1 MDAFL
6 DAITQLLTVP
16 LGALTALC
24 YALLHNYVLAI
35 LLFTLLTRIILLPV
49 NVWVQKNSIKVVEL
63 QPDIN
68 RIKLRYFGD
77 RDRINEETAALYKA
91 RKYHPSAS
99 VIPLVI
105 QLILLMGV
113 IAVVREPETAGM
125 TAADMLCWG
134 IDFYLI
140 PSETGGWYL
149 LFPLIAAAGSLLLCV
164 AENAD
169 QVLQAEAS
177 KLNKYGM
184 LALSVG
190 LSLYLG
196 IFVRAGVALYWTI
209 GNLLAV
215 AQIYLLNWW
224 IDPKKHIDYAALE
237 ESRKELAALEALGA
251 GDSREAKRRERAD
264 YKRFFSVANKHLVF
278 YSEGS
283 GFYKYYQG
291 VIEWLLAHSNVII
304 HYVTSDM
311 DDQIFALAA
320 EQPRIKPYYIG
331 QKRLI
336 TLFMR
341 MDADLVVM
349 TTPDLE
355 NYFLKRSYV
364 RRDVEYIYIDHGLG
378 SDNMLLREAALDHF
392 DTVFCCGEHI
402 VREVEAM
409 DALRGID
416 PPQRT
421 VQVGFPYLDALTA
434 MYEAMPKTDKAKKQV
449 LIAPSHQPDN
459 ILESCI
465 DDMLEALLPL
475 GCHIIVRP
483 HPQALRRT
491 PAVIEALKSKWGG
504 YPPDTLE
511 IQTDFSSNDTVYE
524 SNLLITDWSGI
535 AYEFSFATEKPSL
548 FINTTMKVINPNWKA
563 IDVEPVDFRLRRELG
578 AELAPEAMEQ
588 LAPTVEELLGKPEK
602 YAAQIARLKAETL
615 YNLGNSAR
623 VAGKYILAEIREKTE
638 KKKGT
643 QS

>member
-134 IDFYLI
+134 IDFYRI

-434 MYEAMPKTDKAKKQV
+434 MYEAMPKTDKVKKQV

-491 PAVIEALKSKWGG
+491 PAVIEALKSTWGG
-504 YPPDTLE
+504 YSPDTLE

-535 AYEFSFATEKPSL
+535 AYEFSFATGKPSL

>member
-1 MDAFL
+1 M
-6 DAITQLLTVP
+6 DAITQILAVP

-24 YALLHNYVLAI
+24 YELLHNYCLAI
-35 LLFTLLTRIILLPV
+35 LLFTLLTRVILLPV
-49 NVWVQKNSIKVVEL
+49 NIWVQKNSIKVVEL
-63 QPDIN
+63 QPAIN
-68 RIKLRYFGD
+68 RIKARYYGD
-77 RDRINEETAALYKA
+77 HDRINEETAALYKA
-91 RKYHPSAS
+91 KKYRPAAS

-105 QLILLMGV
+105 QLVLLMGV

-125 TAADMLCWG
+125 TAADMICWG
-134 IDFYLI
+134 VDFYRI

-149 LFPLIAAAGSLLLCV
+149 LWPIIAGVAALLLCL

-184 LALSVG
+184 LALSVA

-196 IFVRAGVALYWTI
+196 LFVRAGVALYWTA
-209 GNLLAV
+209 GNLIAI

-224 IDPKKHIDYAALE
+224 IDPKKYIDYEELE
-237 ESRKELAALEALGA
+237 ASRKELAAIESLGA
-251 GDSREAKRRERAD
+251 GDSREARRRERAD
-264 YKRFFSVANKHLVF
+264 YKRFFSVTNKHLVF

-291 VIEWLLAHSNVII
+291 VIEWLLGHSNVII
-304 HYVTSDM
+304 HYITSDF
-311 DDQIFALAA
+311 DDQIFRIA
-320 EQPRIKPYYIG
+320 ESEPRIKPYYIG

-341 MDADLVVM
+341 MDTDLLVM

-355 NYFLKRSYV
+355 NYFLKRSYI
-364 RRDVEYIYIDHGLG
+364 RKDVEYIYIDHGLG

-402 VREVEAM
+402 VNEIRAM
-409 DALRGID
+409 NALRGID
-416 PPQRT
+416 PPQKT
-421 VQVGFPYLDALTA
+421 VEIGFPYLDALTA
-434 MYEAMPKTDKAKKQV
+434 MYEAMPKTEKAKKQI

-465 DDMLEALLPL
+465 NEMLEALLPL
-475 GCHIIVRP
+475 DCRIVVRP

-491 PAVIEALKSKWGG
+491 PAVIEQLKAKWGG
-504 YPPDTLE
+504 YPADKLE

-524 SNLLITDWSGI
+524 SDLLITDWSGI
-535 AYEFSFATEKPSL
+535 AYEFSFATLKPSL

-563 IDVEPVDFRLRRELG
+563 IDVEPVDFKLRRELG
-578 AELAPEAMEQ
+578 AELQPDDLSALTE
-588 LAPTVEELLGKPEK
+588 TVRELIGKPEK
-602 YAAQIARLKAETL
+602 YSLQIAALKEETL
-615 YNLGNSAR
+615 YNLGRSSRA
-623 VAGKYILAEIREKTE
+623 AGKYILAQIREKNQ
-638 KKKGT
+638 KKKET
-643 QS
+643 ET

>member
-1 MDAFL
+1 M
-6 DAITQLLTVP
+6 DAITQILAVP

-24 YALLHNYVLAI
+24 YELLHNYCLAI
-35 LLFTLLTRIILLPV
+35 LLFTLLTRVILLPV
-49 NVWVQKNSIKVVEL
+49 NIWVQKNSIKVVEL
-63 QPDIN
+63 QPAIN
-68 RIKLRYFGD
+68 RIKARYYGD
-77 RDRINEETAALYKA
+77 HDRINEETAALYKA
-91 RKYHPSAS
+91 KKYRPAAS
-99 VIPLVI
+99 VIPLII
-105 QLILLMGV
+105 QLVLLMGV

-125 TAADMLCWG
+125 TAADMFCWG
-134 IDFYLI
+134 VDFYRI

-149 LFPLIAAAGSLLLCV
+149 LWPVIAGMAALLLCL

-184 LALSVG
+184 LALSVA

-196 IFVRAGVALYWTI
+196 LFVRAGVALYWTA
-209 GNLLAV
+209 GNLIAI

-224 IDPKKHIDYAALE
+224 IDPKKYIDYEELE
-237 ESRKELAALEALGA
+237 ASRKELAAIESLGA
-251 GDSREAKRRERAD
+251 GDSREARRRERAD
-264 YKRFFSVANKHLVF
+264 YKRFFSVTNKHLVF

-291 VIEWLLAHSNVII
+291 VIEWLLGHSNVII
-304 HYVTSDM
+304 HYITSDF
-311 DDQIFALAA
+311 DDQIFRIA
-320 EQPRIKPYYIG
+320 ESEPRIKPYYIG

-341 MDADLVVM
+341 MDTDLLVM

-364 RRDVEYIYIDHGLG
+364 RKDVEYIYIDHGLG

-402 VREVEAM
+402 VNEIRAM
-409 DALRGID
+409 NALRGID
-416 PPQRT
+416 PPQKT
-421 VQVGFPYLDALTA
+421 VEIGFPYLDALTA
-434 MYEAMPKTDKAKKQV
+434 MYEAMPKAEKAKKQI

-465 DDMLEALLPL
+465 DEMLEALLPL
-475 GCHIIVRP
+475 GCRIIVRP

-491 PAVIEALKSKWGG
+491 PAVIEQLKAKWGS
-504 YPPDTLE
+504 YPTDELE

-524 SNLLITDWSGI
+524 SDLLITDWSGI
-535 AYEFSFATEKPSL
+535 AYEFSFATLKPSL

-563 IDVEPVDFRLRRELG
+563 IDIEPVDFKLRRELG
-578 AELAPEAMEQ
+578 AELQPDDLSK
-588 LAPTVEELLGKPEK
+588 LAETVQELIGKPEK
-602 YAAQIARLKAETL
+602 YSAQIAALKEETL
-615 YNLGNSAR
+615 YNLGRSSRA
-623 VAGKYILAEIREKTE
+623 AGKYLLAQIREKNQ
-638 KKKGT
+638 KKKET
-643 QS
+643 ET

>member
-1 MDAFL
+1 M
-6 DAITQLLTVP
+6 DAITQLLAVP

-24 YALLHNYVLAI
+24 YELLHNYCLAI
-35 LLFTLLTRIILLPV
+35 LLFTLLTRVILLPV
-49 NVWVQKNSIKVVEL
+49 NIWVQKNSIKVVEL
-63 QPDIN
+63 QPAIN
-68 RIKLRYFGD
+68 RIKARFFGD
-77 RDRINEETAALYKA
+77 HDRINEETAALYKA
-91 RKYHPSAS
+91 KKYRPAAS

-105 QLILLMGV
+105 QLVLLMGV

-125 TAADMLCWG
+125 TASDMICWG
-134 IDFYLI
+134 IDFYRI
-140 PSETGGWYL
+140 PREAGGWYL
-149 LFPLIAAAGSLLLCV
+149 LWPLIAAAAALALCL

-196 IFVRAGVALYWTI
+196 LFVRAGVALYWTA
-209 GNLLAV
+209 GNLLAIG
-215 AQIYLLNWW
+215 QIYLLNWW
-224 IDPKKHIDYAALE
+224 IDPRKYIDYDELE
-237 ESRKELAALEALGA
+237 QSRKELAAMESLGA

-264 YKRFFSVANKHLVF
+264 YKRFFSVTNKHLVF

-304 HYVTSDM
+304 HYITSDCG
-311 DDQIFALAA
+311 DQIFALA
-320 EQPRIKPYYIG
+320 EKQPRIKPYYIG

-355 NYFLKRSYV
+355 NYFLKRSYI
-364 RRDVEYIYIDHGLG
+364 RKDIEYIYIDHGLG
-378 SDNMLLREAALDHF
+378 SDNMLLREGALDHF

-402 VREVEAM
+402 VREIEAM
-409 DALRGID
+409 DALRGIE
-416 PPQRT
+416 PPQKT
-421 VQVGFPYLDALTA
+421 VPVGFPYLDALTA
-434 MYEAMPKTDKAKKQV
+434 MYEAMPKTQKAKKQI

-465 DDMLEALLPL
+465 DGMLEALLPL
-475 GCHIIVRP
+475 GCRIVVRP

-491 PAVIEALKSKWGG
+491 PAVIESLLSKWGG
-504 YPPDTLE
+504 YPADTLE

-524 SNLLITDWSGI
+524 SDLLITDWSGI
-535 AYEFSFATEKPSL
+535 AYEFSFATCRPSL
-548 FINTTMKVINPNWKA
+548 FINTTMKVINPHWKA
-563 IDVEPVDFRLRRELG
+563 IDVEPVDFRLRRGLG
-578 AELAPEAMEQ
+578 AELEPDELDR
-588 LAPTVEELLGKPEK
+588 LAPTAEELLGKPDK
-602 YAAQIARLKAETL
+602 YSEQIAKLKEETL
-615 YNLGNSAR
+615 YNLGRSAR
-623 VAGKYILAEIREKTE
+623 AAGKYILAEIRGKNEE
-638 KKKGT
+638 KKE
-643 QS
+643 SEP

>member
-140 PSETGGWYL
+140 PSETGGCYL

-304 HYVTSDM
+304 HYVASDM

-434 MYEAMPKTDKAKKQV
+434 MYEAMPKTDKVKKQV

-511 IQTDFSSNDTVYE
+511 IQTDFSSNDTVYA
-524 SNLLITDWSGI
+524 SDLLITDWSGI

-548 FINTTMKVINPNWKA
+548 FIHTTMKVINPNWKA

-615 YNLGNSAR
+615 YNLGSSAR